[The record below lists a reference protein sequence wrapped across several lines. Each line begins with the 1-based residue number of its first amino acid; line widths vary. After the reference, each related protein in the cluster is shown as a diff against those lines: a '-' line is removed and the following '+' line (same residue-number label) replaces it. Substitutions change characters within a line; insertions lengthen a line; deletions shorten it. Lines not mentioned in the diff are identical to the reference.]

1 MNHLRGFSEIHKE
14 DATFAGGKGASLGE
28 MTNAGIPVPPGF
40 VILASAFDTFLAETN
55 ISSDIEAILL
65 HTHHDVMHEV
75 ESASEKIQE
84 IVLSQELPQSL
95 RDDILASFKSLGAD
109 YVAVR
114 SSATAEDGAEH
125 AWAGQL
131 DSFLNTREATLL
143 HNVKK
148 CWASLFTPRAIFYR
162 FEKGLA
168 ATHISVAVVVQ
179 KMVDSEY
186 SGIAFSVHPVT
197 EDRNQMIIEAGFG
210 LGEAIVSGQVTP
222 DSYVVTKSPR
232 DVTDIN
238 VSEQSRALYR
248 AMSDNASSSSEKAN
262 EWRELG
268 KKGGTQ
274 VLMKE
279 QIFELAEIV
288 MRIENHYGFPCDI
301 EWAYEAEKFYITQS
315 RPITTLSPE
324 SSSPKEISLLHM
336 YSAWSKNWESE
347 FSLLASDIGLRVYH
361 SFQDIYG
368 ASLSPIITHKQGVT
382 SCFYADVELD
392 AFTSHLWSLY
402 TESPAILDIWIKEA
416 QQRSDELALL
426 SKQSDVV
433 SLFSR
438 FNTCVDAFGA
448 PNFAIRE
455 ITNPLDASGDAAALH
470 KVTEYRKYTEMFY
483 YNMDVFLKKLIQ
495 ALTHTSGYED
505 GLIASLTLDELVLYI
520 GGGILPEKHVLQQR
534 RDASVAW
541 WVSGTLTY
549 YNGNIDEALSI
560 LHGTYDGSGRFTGV
574 KAFGGKTRGTVKLI
588 TSYDSTVTIE
598 PDNILVTGMTDP
610 RFIHLMHIAKA
621 FITDAGGMLSHA
633 AIVARELKK
642 PCIVGTKIAT
652 QVLKDGDVV
661 EVDADNGIVRII
673 EGGGKNILTSGE
685 KVSLSKLFT
694 RERPLFYYYAFPDA
708 DRAGVQ
714 KYLGKDVE
722 DILFIVQPQGVPG
735 EVWYPQQAF
744 DEISTYA
751 LEKINGDKELREK
764 ICRDLDAAWEQIS
777 PYFLLGKDI
786 ETQEESYVYY
796 QYIIDFWAALNTFF
810 FTLVDNSQ
818 LHPEF
823 AAKLKSIRDTTQ
835 EYTAAMSE
843 KFVSFFE
850 KKFPEYAH
858 VSYYITPKEA
868 RDVRAGDMKMLRT
881 LEERA
886 KIGCFV
892 YRDALYLLSD
902 LEKVADKY
910 NFLLQQEEVVNQN
923 IAEIS
928 GQVAYKGKITGTVKR
943 ISVRS
948 DLAKV
953 EAGDILVSP
962 ITDANFVPAMQ
973 RAAAFV
979 TDEGGVMCHAAIVAR
994 EMKKPCIIG
1003 TKIATQVLKD
1013 GDLVEVD
1020 ADNGIVRII
1029 EIPKKGVSAKKE
1041 LDKNHLSLS
1050 EWFAD
1055 AGVGDQDAFRNED
1068 NEKRERLKILH
1079 SIIGIP
1085 FDTPTQFLASDI
1097 KNKTPT
1103 FLTFLR
1109 DHGDEP
1115 CALRL
1120 IPTVEGLPK
1129 LRMRGQTI
1137 RNVTETWFNEQ
1148 GIDVEKYRAD
1158 FMPHSHESL
1167 WSTIFVVNEHGI
1179 FGEMVHGGH
1188 DQLTSGHYENAT
1200 ERYQFSYD
1208 FKTWSMAP
1216 YNEDAL
1222 HHIQEVTMYVQVPDE
1237 AKQQRITHEL
1247 DGVFYADYLGGYFE
1261 SVLSKEFGL
1270 WFVDY
1275 NRILGS
1281 MYASMTLPTYVQ
1293 SDSASIQG
1301 TVVYGKGVVQGTV
1314 VVLDA
1319 SSDNLPDVSGI
1330 SSPILVTA
1338 YTMPQHVPLMKQS
1351 VAIITNEGGLLSH
1364 ASIISREL
1372 KKPCIIGTKIATQV
1386 LKDGDMVEVDAE
1398 KGVVRILDFNVE
1410 HRLEK
1415 MGVFKKDDWFEQGQW
1430 VQSPFVSTFFSH
1442 WHFSKIVGRII
1453 PGITFSP
1460 HFTIEGSAFLPKKV
1474 GEIIADFIR
1483 NNLKEDMLGDVA
1495 QDVDHEGEAIV
1506 DKVETWLTK
1515 DDDYVK
1521 AHMGEFVALYKE
1533 FTAFWSAEVYIAD
1546 QITRVAKEV
1555 GYITND
1561 AELFAKVHPHL
1572 RKTWIEK
1579 EAGDMRVMA
1588 RDYLERNDE
1597 KELSQKIADYIE
1609 KYRWIRIAKWHGSP
1623 IDEVYARDR
1632 LAEEVKNCKEGNY
1645 IESHEAKEQPDG
1657 VVALSVS
1664 AAYWR
1669 AECGRIE
1676 MQTSLRMRS
1685 ILQIFADKLGITYEQ
1700 ILLLSPH
1707 EMVAVSE
1714 DRFDVKKLPDIFKRE
1729 KNFFSSVDIDGEEIL
1744 LDSSRSEYQKIKQLY
1759 LSFDKRASHDVLRG
1773 VGAAPGFIKGT
1784 VRIITSMKD
1793 SDTFLDGEILV
1804 APETTPSFVPL
1815 MRKASAILTGRG
1827 GITSHA
1833 AIVSRELKKPC
1844 VIAIK
1849 DVTRILK
1856 NGDLVEVDAEKGVVR
1871 VIK

>member
-1 MNHLRGFSEIHKE
+1 MNHLRGFGDLGKA
-14 DATFAGGKGASLGE
+14 DTALAGGKGASLGE
-28 MTNAGIPVPPGF
+28 MTNAGIPVPPGY
-40 VILASAFDTFLAETN
+40 VILAGAFDAFLEETD
-55 ISSDIEAILL
+55 IKADIEAILAK
-65 HTHHDVMHEV
+65 THHDVMHEV

-84 IVLSQELPQSL
+84 IILSQELPLTL
-95 RDDILASFKSLGAD
+95 RDDILVSFKSLDAK

-131 DSFLNTREATLL
+131 DTYLNTTEDKLL
-143 HNVKK
+143 ENVKK

-179 KMVDSEY
+179 KMVASEY

-222 DSYVVTKSPR
+222 DSYVVSKSPR
-232 DVTDIN
+232 EIIDLN
-238 VSEQSRALYR
+238 VSDQSRALYR
-248 AMSDNASSSSEKAN
+248 AIGGGN

-268 KKGGTQ
+268 EKGGTQ

-324 SSSPKEISLLHM
+324 SGSPKEISLLHM

-368 ASLSPIITHKQGVT
+368 VSLSPIITHKQGVT

-402 TESPAILDIWIKEA
+402 TENPAILDTWIKEA

-438 FNTCVDAFGA
+438 FNTHVDAFGA

-455 ITNPLDASGDAAALH
+455 ITNPIDASGDTAALH

-520 GGGILPEKHVLQQR
+520 QGGVLPEKHVLQQR

-549 YNGNIDEALSI
+549 YNGDIDEALSI

-673 EGGGKNILTSGE
+673 E
-685 KVSLSKLFT
+685 
-694 RERPLFYYYAFPDA
+694 
-708 DRAGVQ
+708 
-714 KYLGKDVE
+714 
-722 DILFIVQPQGVPG
+722 
-735 EVWYPQQAF
+735 
-744 DEISTYA
+744 
-751 LEKINGDKELREK
+751 
-764 ICRDLDAAWEQIS
+764 
-777 PYFLLGKDI
+777 
-786 ETQEESYVYY
+786 
-796 QYIIDFWAALNTFF
+796 
-810 FTLVDNSQ
+810 
-818 LHPEF
+818 
-823 AAKLKSIRDTTQ
+823 
-835 EYTAAMSE
+835 
-843 KFVSFFE
+843 
-850 KKFPEYAH
+850 
-858 VSYYITPKEA
+858 
-868 RDVRAGDMKMLRT
+868 
-881 LEERA
+881 
-886 KIGCFV
+886 
-892 YRDALYLLSD
+892 
-902 LEKVADKY
+902 
-910 NFLLQQEEVVNQN
+910 
-923 IAEIS
+923 IA
-928 GQVAYKGKITGTVKR
+928 
-943 ISVRS
+943 
-948 DLAKV
+948 
-953 EAGDILVSP
+953 
-962 ITDANFVPAMQ
+962 
-973 RAAAFV
+973 
-979 TDEGGVMCHAAIVAR
+979 
-994 EMKKPCIIG
+994 
-1003 TKIATQVLKD
+1003 
-1013 GDLVEVD
+1013 
-1020 ADNGIVRII
+1020 
-1029 EIPKKGVSAKKE
+1029 KKGVSAKKE

-1097 KNKTPT
+1097 KNKTPA

-1216 YNEDAL
+1216 HNEDAL
-1222 HHIQEVTMYVQVPDE
+1222 HHIQEVTTYVRVPDE

-1247 DGVFYADYLGGYFE
+1247 GGVFYADYIGGYFE

-1319 SSDNLPDVSGI
+1319 SSDNLPDVSGVLN
-1330 SSPILVTA
+1330 PILVTA

-1386 LKDGDMVEVDAE
+1386 LKDGD
-1398 KGVVRILDFNVE
+1398 
-1410 HRLEK
+1410 
-1415 MGVFKKDDWFEQGQW
+1415 
-1430 VQSPFVSTFFSH
+1430 
-1442 WHFSKIVGRII
+1442 
-1453 PGITFSP
+1453 
-1460 HFTIEGSAFLPKKV
+1460 
-1474 GEIIADFIR
+1474 
-1483 NNLKEDMLGDVA
+1483 
-1495 QDVDHEGEAIV
+1495 
-1506 DKVETWLTK
+1506 
-1515 DDDYVK
+1515 
-1521 AHMGEFVALYKE
+1521 
-1533 FTAFWSAEVYIAD
+1533 
-1546 QITRVAKEV
+1546 
-1555 GYITND
+1555 
-1561 AELFAKVHPHL
+1561 
-1572 RKTWIEK
+1572 
-1579 EAGDMRVMA
+1579 
-1588 RDYLERNDE
+1588 
-1597 KELSQKIADYIE
+1597 
-1609 KYRWIRIAKWHGSP
+1609 
-1623 IDEVYARDR
+1623 
-1632 LAEEVKNCKEGNY
+1632 
-1645 IESHEAKEQPDG
+1645 
-1657 VVALSVS
+1657 
-1664 AAYWR
+1664 
-1669 AECGRIE
+1669 
-1676 MQTSLRMRS
+1676 
-1685 ILQIFADKLGITYEQ
+1685 
-1700 ILLLSPH
+1700 
-1707 EMVAVSE
+1707 
-1714 DRFDVKKLPDIFKRE
+1714 
-1729 KNFFSSVDIDGEEIL
+1729 
-1744 LDSSRSEYQKIKQLY
+1744 
-1759 LSFDKRASHDVLRG
+1759 
-1773 VGAAPGFIKGT
+1773 
-1784 VRIITSMKD
+1784 
-1793 SDTFLDGEILV
+1793 
-1804 APETTPSFVPL
+1804 
-1815 MRKASAILTGRG
+1815 
-1827 GITSHA
+1827 
-1833 AIVSRELKKPC
+1833 
-1844 VIAIK
+1844 
-1849 DVTRILK
+1849 
-1856 NGDLVEVDAEKGVVR
+1856 LVEVDANTGVVR
-1871 VIK
+1871 KLEQVSANI

>member
-95 RDDILASFKSLGAD
+95 RDDILASFKSLGAE

-268 KKGGTQ
+268 EKGGTQ
-274 VLMKE
+274 VLRKE

-301 EWAYEAEKFYITQS
+301 EWAFEGGAFYITQS
-315 RPITTLSPE
+315 RPITTLSEEVEIKKNAPE
-324 SSSPKEISLLHM
+324 DIAQWRFWGRWKGSLYWNAPFNSYVHSNVYKKIQPPSGFSGNALSIDGYVYALERDH
-336 YSAWSKNWESE
+336 SIFDTFVVKKFKDDHAWFDNFFQECELIYDRSNKIVPNESVE
-347 FSLLASDIGLRVYH
+347 EVIDIYSDIGATSMFIHFADKALESIVPELAEKSGLSSEMFAKVLVPYKPTFVMQYKTDLEEMNETEINDFLNKY
-361 SFQDIYG
+361 SWIG
-368 ASLSPIITHKQGVT
+368 ASYFSGERLTKENVTNEKKQVVRTEQHT
-382 SCFYADVELD
+382 SVDISSFD
-392 AFTSHLWSLY
+392 AETQAQIVILQKLIYYRSLN
-402 TESPAILDIWIKEA
+402 A
-416 QQRSDELALL
+416 ELANKTINSQWETLTELAKSFNIRREDL
-426 SKQSDVV
+426 SRLTHRELAKAYKDKILPFDFFDRTDDNGISCIDGDINLYFGEDLKKIARIFEHNVKKEEGEVLKGSVAFKGKVTGIAKIVEDVKDLQKV
-433 SLFSR
+433 NEGDIL
-438 FNTCVDAFGA
+438 VA
-448 PNFAIRE
+448 PE
-455 ITNPLDASGDAAALH
+455 TTPDYVVGMKKAAAF
-470 KVTEYRKYTEMFY
+470 VT
-483 YNMDVFLKKLIQ
+483 NQ
-495 ALTHTSGYED
+495 
-505 GLIASLTLDELVLYI
+505 
-520 GGGILPEKHVLQQR
+520 GGI
-534 RDASVAW
+534 
-541 WVSGTLTY
+541 T
-549 YNGNIDEALSI
+549 
-560 LHGTYDGSGRFTGV
+560 
-574 KAFGGKTRGTVKLI
+574 
-588 TSYDSTVTIE
+588 
-598 PDNILVTGMTDP
+598 
-610 RFIHLMHIAKA
+610 
-621 FITDAGGMLSHA
+621 SHA
-633 AIVARELKK
+633 AIVARELRK
-642 PCIVGTKIAT
+642 PCIIGTRVAT
-652 QVLKDGDVV
+652 KVLKDGDLV

-673 EGGGKNILTSGE
+673 EGGGKNILTNGE

-850 KKFPEYAH
+850 KKFPEYSH

-923 IAEIS
+923 ITEIY
-928 GQVAYKGKITGTVKR
+928 GQVAYKGKITGTVKC

-1020 ADNGIVRII
+1020 ADNGIVRIV
-1029 EIPKKGVSAKKE
+1029 ETAKKSVSAKKE

-1386 LKDGDMVEVDAE
+1386 LKDGDMA
-1398 KGVVRILDFNVE
+1398 
-1410 HRLEK
+1410 
-1415 MGVFKKDDWFEQGQW
+1415 
-1430 VQSPFVSTFFSH
+1430 
-1442 WHFSKIVGRII
+1442 
-1453 PGITFSP
+1453 
-1460 HFTIEGSAFLPKKV
+1460 
-1474 GEIIADFIR
+1474 
-1483 NNLKEDMLGDVA
+1483 
-1495 QDVDHEGEAIV
+1495 
-1506 DKVETWLTK
+1506 
-1515 DDDYVK
+1515 
-1521 AHMGEFVALYKE
+1521 
-1533 FTAFWSAEVYIAD
+1533 
-1546 QITRVAKEV
+1546 
-1555 GYITND
+1555 
-1561 AELFAKVHPHL
+1561 
-1572 RKTWIEK
+1572 
-1579 EAGDMRVMA
+1579 
-1588 RDYLERNDE
+1588 
-1597 KELSQKIADYIE
+1597 
-1609 KYRWIRIAKWHGSP
+1609 
-1623 IDEVYARDR
+1623 
-1632 LAEEVKNCKEGNY
+1632 
-1645 IESHEAKEQPDG
+1645 
-1657 VVALSVS
+1657 
-1664 AAYWR
+1664 
-1669 AECGRIE
+1669 
-1676 MQTSLRMRS
+1676 
-1685 ILQIFADKLGITYEQ
+1685 
-1700 ILLLSPH
+1700 
-1707 EMVAVSE
+1707 
-1714 DRFDVKKLPDIFKRE
+1714 
-1729 KNFFSSVDIDGEEIL
+1729 
-1744 LDSSRSEYQKIKQLY
+1744 
-1759 LSFDKRASHDVLRG
+1759 
-1773 VGAAPGFIKGT
+1773 
-1784 VRIITSMKD
+1784 
-1793 SDTFLDGEILV
+1793 
-1804 APETTPSFVPL
+1804 
-1815 MRKASAILTGRG
+1815 
-1827 GITSHA
+1827 
-1833 AIVSRELKKPC
+1833 
-1844 VIAIK
+1844 
-1849 DVTRILK
+1849 
-1856 NGDLVEVDAEKGVVR
+1856 EVDAEKGVVR